1 MLFNAIN
8 AIQQTSEHKKNRDL
22 LSIIEPNTI
31 ITNKN
36 KDNTFKKTPPHI
48 NTILYRNECG
58 LFN

>member
-8 AIQQTSEHKKNRDL
+8 INIAHHHTNQHKYRDL
-22 LSIIEPNTI
+22 LEPNTI

-48 NTILYRNECG
+48 
-58 LFN
+58 

>member
-1 MLFNAIN
+1 MLLTPYNKPASIKYN
-8 AIQQTSEHKKNRDL
+8 NRDL